1 MLENIMRQD
10 WKANLLRSD
19 VMTSVGLVAILLLM
33 IIPLPSFLLDVFL
46 SVNITVSLLIMII
59 SLYTLRALDFAIFP
73 SLLLATTLFR
83 LSLNVAST
91 RLILLH
97 GNQGE
102 PERRAHNCLRCVG
115 FTR

>member
-1 MLENIMRQD
+1 MFEKLLQQD
-10 WKANLLRSD
+10 WKENLLRSD
-19 VMTSVGLVAILLLM
+19 VMVAVGLVSILLLM

-46 SVNITVSLLIMII
+46 SLNITISLLVMII

-97 GNQGE
+97 GNEG
-102 PERRAHNCLRCVG
+102 PDWPVCSRR
-115 FTR
+115 